1 MSGEQKTSETTHVND
16 EEQGA
21 DNMSS
26 DENSQIPEVMDEVLD
41 QKVENCEIEEDEEI
55 VQEPPIIRSQVRP
68 GLRNIR
74 QPASSHRDRY

>member
-1 MSGEQKTSETTHVND
+1 MSREQKTSETTHVND

-41 QKVENCEIEEDEEI
+41 Q
-55 VQEPPIIRSQVRP
+55 QV
-68 GLRNIR
+68 
-74 QPASSHRDRY
+74 